1 VIRWWLVTQFVL
13 TVIIPFTYL
22 YNILIIINTPNTVN
36 ITFELKLLGIGIA
49 VFGLVFWI
57 ISFINLGKSFGVLP
71 QKQKKIKKG
80 LYKYLSH
87 PMYIGIW
94 SSFLGL
100 TLANASWQ
108 GLVFLNLIMTPLLFI
123 RARFEDKNL
132 IN

>member
-1 VIRWWLVTQFVL
+1 VIRWWLVTQFIV
-13 TVIIPFTYL
+13 TVIIPLTYL
-22 YNILIIINTPNTVN
+22 YNILIILNTPNTFN
-36 ITFELKLLGIGIA
+36 ITSGLRLLGIGVA

-87 PMYIGIW
+87 PMYVGIW
-94 SSFLGL
+94 SCFLGL
-100 TLANASWQ
+100 SLANASWQ
-108 GLVFLNLIMTPLLFI
+108 GLIFLNIIMTPLLFI
-123 RARFEDKNL
+123 RAGFEENNL